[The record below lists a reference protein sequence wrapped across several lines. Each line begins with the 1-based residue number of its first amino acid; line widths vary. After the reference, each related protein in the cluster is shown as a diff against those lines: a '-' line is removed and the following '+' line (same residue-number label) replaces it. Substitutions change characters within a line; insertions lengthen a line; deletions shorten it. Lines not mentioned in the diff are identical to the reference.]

1 MSSLTALSRA
11 SHDIANST
19 CKRFLR
25 AFPTEWKH
33 RNVSSKRRR
42 KINQSTPGRHALDP
56 DGPCWSMAEQNR
68 APLRKLP
75 LPVIHELNI
84 LRTGFLP
91 GTGGTVLK
99 DKVTHRLMTV
109 SHESCMMPCGRPFY
123 GLTWCSPNTRL
134 RAHPQPA
141 ESPSLQLGWECAFFT
156 SSLGGSPAL
165 KVEEH
170 QFKTIDKDN
179 TLR

>member
-25 AFPTEWKH
+25 ALPTEWKH

-109 SHESCMMPCGRPFY
+109 SHESLHDAMWKALLWTHLVFTKHQIEGPSSAGRITISAA
-123 GLTWCSPNTRL
+123 GLGMCILHKLP
-134 RAHPQPA
+134 
-141 ESPSLQLGWECAFFT
+141 GWLSGT
-156 SSLGGSPAL
+156 QG
-165 KVEEH
+165 
-170 QFKTIDKDN
+170 
-179 TLR
+179 